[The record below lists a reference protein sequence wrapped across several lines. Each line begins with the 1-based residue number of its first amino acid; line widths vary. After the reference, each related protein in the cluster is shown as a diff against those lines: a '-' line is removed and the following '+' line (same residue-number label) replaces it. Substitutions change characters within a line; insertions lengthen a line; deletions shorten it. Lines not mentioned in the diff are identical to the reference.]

1 MSADRGSAPVEFVLG
16 VCLLLLPTVML
27 VSVLPTWSARQ
38 QLAAT
43 IAREAARAYVVATSP
58 ADAARSARR
67 AGDQVARAH
76 GEDPA
81 AFALRLTG
89 RWARGATVTA
99 EVRTT
104 VPLTR
109 VPLIGGIGRF
119 RVVERHSEQRD
130 PYRSA

>member
-1 MSADRGSAPVEFVLG
+1 MTADRGSAPLEFVLG
-16 VCLLLLPTVML
+16 VCLLVLPTVML

-38 QLAAT
+38 VLTAAM
-43 IAREAARAYVVATSP
+43 AREAARAYVIAPTGGE
-58 ADAARSARR
+58 AARAAQRV
-67 AGDQVARAH
+67 ADQVARAH

-81 AFALRLTG
+81 AFTLRLTG

-109 VPLIGGIGRF
+109 VPLVGRIGRF
-119 RVVERHSEQRD
+119 PVVERHSEQRD